1 MKARICYFNPSF
13 HLKSVGR
20 HLSPRWGFR
29 MGWHVFLYTYRPAG
43 AKHDE
48 HYDLYLKVATWVI
61 LARLGESPMRAVVQR
76 VKSASVKVEGEL
88 VSEIGAGVLVF
99 LGVAHEDTA
108 TEIEYIANK
117 VANLRIF
124 EDEEGKMNRSL
135 LEMGGAALVVSQFT
149 LYGDCRKGRR
159 PSFIKAARPELAN
172 ALYEQFITALEQQNI
187 PTQGGTFQAMMDVE
201 LVNDGPVTILLDS
214 DKQF

>member
-1 MKARICYFNPSF
+1 
-13 HLKSVGR
+13 
-20 HLSPRWGFR
+20 
-29 MGWHVFLYTYRPAG
+29 
-43 AKHDE
+43 
-48 HYDLYLKVATWVI
+48 
-61 LARLGESPMRAVVQR
+61 MRAVVQR
-76 VKSASVKVEGEL
+76 VKSASVSVEGKL
-88 VSEIGAGVLVF
+88 VSEIGAGVLIF

-108 TEIEYIANK
+108 TQIEYIANK

-172 ALYEQFITALEQQNI
+172 ALYEAFIIALEQQNI
-187 PTQGGTFQAMMDVE
+187 PTQGGTFQTMMDVE

>member
-1 MKARICYFNPSF
+1 
-13 HLKSVGR
+13 
-20 HLSPRWGFR
+20 
-29 MGWHVFLYTYRPAG
+29 
-43 AKHDE
+43 
-48 HYDLYLKVATWVI
+48 
-61 LARLGESPMRAVVQR
+61 MRAVVQR
-76 VKSASVKVEGEL
+76 VKSASVSVEGKL
-88 VSEIGAGVLVF
+88 VSEIGAGVLIF

-172 ALYEQFITALEQQNI
+172 ALYEAFIIALEQQNI
-187 PTQGGTFQAMMDVE
+187 PTRGGTFQAMMDVE

>member
-1 MKARICYFNPSF
+1 
-13 HLKSVGR
+13 
-20 HLSPRWGFR
+20 
-29 MGWHVFLYTYRPAG
+29 
-43 AKHDE
+43 
-48 HYDLYLKVATWVI
+48 
-61 LARLGESPMRAVVQR
+61 MRAVVQR
-76 VKSASVKVEGEL
+76 VKSASVKVEGKL
-88 VSEIGAGVLVF
+88 VSEIGAGILIF
-99 LGVAHEDTA
+99 LGIAHEDTT

-124 EDEEGKMNRSL
+124 EDEDGKMNRSL

-172 ALYEQFITALEQQNI
+172 TLYEEFITVLEQQNI

-201 LVNDGPVTILLDS
+201 LINDGPVTILLDS